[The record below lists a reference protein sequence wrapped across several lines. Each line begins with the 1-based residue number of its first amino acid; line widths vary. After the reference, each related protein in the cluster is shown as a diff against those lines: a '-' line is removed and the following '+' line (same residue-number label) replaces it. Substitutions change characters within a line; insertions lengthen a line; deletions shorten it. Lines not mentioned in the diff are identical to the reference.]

1 MFHGGISFG
10 EDFIMRRLFLTASL
24 ALACAT
30 VAQPAEAQVS
40 FGAQGAMITM
50 LDEATDMNGTFGIGP
65 RVQISPPM
73 PGLPLAIG
81 IVGQGVYYF
90 PEGDGFN
97 FMTYGLG
104 AKVGLSTPMLS
115 PYVIGGWQWRRASV
129 DGFDAVTES
138 GATVGVGVGL
148 GMIPVFIEAQM
159 EFNEDDPSVPDVDND
174 PIVIQA
180 GVLVGG

>member
-10 EDFIMRRLFLTASL
+10 EEFIMRRLFLTASL

-30 VAQPAEAQVS
+30 VAQPADAQVS

-50 LDEATDMNGTFGIGP
+50 LDEATDLNGTFGIGP
-65 RVQISPPM
+65 RVEFSPPI
-73 PGLPLAIG
+73 PTLQLG

-90 PEGDGFN
+90 PDVDGFN

-104 AKVGLSTPMLS
+104 AKVGLSTPMVS
-115 PYVIGGWQWRRASV
+115 PYVIGSWQWRRASF
-129 DGFDAVTES
+129 DGFDSVTES
-138 GATVGVGVGL
+138 GATVGLGVGL
-148 GMIPVFIEAQM
+148 GMIPVFVEAQM
-159 EFNEDDPSVPDVDND
+159 EFNEDDPAVPDVDND